1 MWVVLGQ
8 EGVERVEMRC
18 CLQLLLLLL
27 LLLMLMLLLLL
38 QYLLVGEQLQKI
50 GWVAACHRRWR
61 GRLASSSW
69 RTPAL
74 SPCF

>member
-27 LLLMLMLLLLL
+27 LMLMLLLLL
-38 QYLLVGEQLQKI
+38 QYLLVGKQLQKI
-50 GWVAACHRRWR
+50 GRVAACHRRWR
-61 GRLASSSW
+61 GRLASSS
-69 RTPAL
+69 
-74 SPCF
+74 